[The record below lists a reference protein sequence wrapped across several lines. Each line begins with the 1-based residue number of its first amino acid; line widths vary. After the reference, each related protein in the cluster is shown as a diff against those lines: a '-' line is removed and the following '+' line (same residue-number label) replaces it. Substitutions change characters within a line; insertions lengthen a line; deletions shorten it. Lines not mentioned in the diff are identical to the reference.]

1 MNAFRNVLIVALAAV
16 AIAAS
21 VLAWQQQA
29 ELRTARAKASDPA
42 GNLALQKRLTAA
54 LNNVSELEH
63 QLAEARQPATTS
75 APAGGPGARRAG
87 ASGGSPA
94 EMLPMLAGFMDRP
107 EMQRMLASQQRLS
120 LARQYAALCKKLGLG
135 SEQQAQFVDL
145 LLDKQ
150 LVGMDAMIASAQQGT
165 DPLEAQKTVAAM
177 QAEDE
182 AKIKALL
189 GDAAYAQ
196 YREYV
201 RTEPQ
206 RAVVGQ
212 LQQNLT
218 FNDTPLTRPQAEAMV
233 QILAETSSARP
244 TTAEASVAIGSGGG
258 AARTGRGVITDDA
271 IARAGGILTSSQV
284 LVLVD
289 LQQQQQQQ
297 AAEIRRSLPAMQSIF
312 GTGAAGAGTAVS
324 GASSLTTT
332 SAPEPAQGPGK

>member
-1 MNAFRNVLIVALAAV
+1 MHAIKNVLIVILAVA

-21 VLAWQQQA
+21 VIAWQRQA
-29 ELRTARAKASDPA
+29 ELRAARDTAIDPGA
-42 GNLALQKRLTAA
+42 HVALQKKLTAA

-63 QLAEARQPATTS
+63 QLAEARQPA
-75 APAGGPGARRAG
+75 GGPGARRPG

-94 EMLPMLAGFMDRP
+94 EMLPMLAGFLDRP

-120 LARQYAALCKKLGLG
+120 LARQYAALCKRLGLG
-135 SEQQAQFVDL
+135 SEQQAKFVDL

-165 DPLEAQKTVAAM
+165 NPLEVQKTVAAM

-196 YREYV
+196 YSDYA

-233 QILAETSSARP
+233 QILAETSPARP
-244 TTAEASVAIGSGGG
+244 ATAEGSLAIGGGG
-258 AARTGRGVITDDA
+258 GVARIGGGVITDDA
-271 IARAGGILTSSQV
+271 IARAGGVLTSSQAQV
-284 LVLVD
+284 LVEL
-289 LQQQQQQQ
+289 QQQQQQ
-297 AAEIRRSLPAMQSIF
+297 AAETRRSLPSMQSLF
-312 GTGAAGAGTAVS
+312 GTGAAGASAGSSAS
-324 GASSLTTT
+324 GSTSPTTT
-332 SAPEPAQGPGK
+332 APPAPPHGP

>member
-1 MNAFRNVLIVALAAV
+1 MHAIKNVLIVILAVA

-21 VLAWQQQA
+21 VIAWQRQA
-29 ELRTARAKASDPA
+29 ELRAARDKAIDPGA
-42 GNLALQKRLTAA
+42 HVALQKKLTAA

-63 QLAEARQPATTS
+63 QLAEARQPA
-75 APAGGPGARRAG
+75 GGPGARRPG

-94 EMLPMLAGFMDRP
+94 EMLPMLAGFLDRP

-120 LARQYAALCKKLGLG
+120 LARQYAALCKRLGLG
-135 SEQQAQFVDL
+135 SEQQAKFVDL

-165 DPLEAQKTVAAM
+165 NPLEVQKTVAAM

-196 YREYV
+196 YRDYLG
-201 RTEPQ
+201 TEPQ
-206 RAVVGQ
+206 RALVGQ

-233 QILAETSSARP
+233 QILAETSAVSPGA
-244 TTAEASVAIGSGGG
+244 ADASLSVGG
-258 AARTGRGVITDDA
+258 AGGVGRTGRGTISDEA
-271 IARAGGILTSSQV
+271 IARAGGVLSSSQLQV
-284 LVLVD
+284 LTD
-289 LQQQQQQQ
+289 LQQQQRQQQ
-297 AAEIRRSLPAMQSIF
+297 AEIRRSMPSIQSLF
-312 GTGAAGAGTAVS
+312 GGGAS
-324 GASSLTTT
+324 GASAGAVPSAGGAPATTPAA
-332 SAPEPAQGPGK
+332 APASGPGK